1 MSELDRL
8 KEFSKNYS
16 NYNNIFESSTFDY
29 EKINGDIE
37 NVLKER
43 KKLQMKEIEKEIQR
57 ELLETERYEA
67 QIEELKKNNLILL
80 EAHKQLEKV
89 NNSLEIQVSK
99 LEMAVKNQEKE
110 LEFLKI
116 DSKENSKDV
125 RFSKWVSI
133 ISTVIAGVSLW
144 VSIKK

>member
-16 NYNNIFESSTFDY
+16 NYNNLFERPTLDS

-99 LEMAVKNQEKE
+99 LEMAVKTQEE
-110 LEFLKI
+110 QLDFLKS

-144 VSIKK
+144 VSIK